1 MESQE
6 GLKCFYQGKKI
17 FLTGGTGF
25 LGRFLLAKLM
35 RMGNL
40 GEIVVMARPKK
51 NKTNTERIEELFN
64 GILFEKMSLFDP
76 KFKSKIRIVNGDIE
90 KEGLDM
96 SEEDRDYIQKE
107 VEIIIHAAATVRFD
121 EVLKKAININI
132 RGTRDIC
139 ELAVG
144 AKKLQSFVYIST
156 AYSHCPRREE
166 IDEVFYEPPM
176 DYKVA
181 INFANKYPEE
191 ISTHLSPRLIQPWPN
206 TYTFTKAVAEGLIR
220 DYQKL
225 LPLTVIRPGI
235 GKFSRFFS
243 INCMRDSI
251 LISLQLQCVRKIPC
265 QAMSITCRH
274 SMALEY

>member
-1 MESQE
+1 MECRDS
-6 GLKCFYQGKKI
+6 LKSFYEGKKI

-40 GEIVVMARPKK
+40 GEIMVLARPKK
-51 NKTNTERIEELFN
+51 QKTNAERMEELFN

-76 KFKSKIRIVNGDIE
+76 EFKSKIRIVNGDIE

-96 SEEDRDYIQKE
+96 SEEDRNYIQNE

-132 RGTRDIC
+132 RGTRDI
-139 ELAVG
+139 LDVAVG
-144 AKKLQSFVYIST
+144 ARKLQSFVYIST
-156 AYSHCPRREE
+156 AYSHCPRRDE

-181 INFANKYPEE
+181 INFANKYPEA
-191 ISTHLSPRLIQPWPN
+191 ISTHLSPKLIQPWPN
-206 TYTFTKAVAEGLIR
+206 TYTFTKAVAEGMIR
-220 DYQKL
+220 DYQKV

-235 GKFSRFFS
+235 GKLSKQFLYFLVEKF
-243 INCMRDSI
+243 N
-251 LISLQLQCVRKIPC
+251 K
-265 QAMSITCRH
+265 
-274 SMALEY
+274 